1 MRYSGAVWSGRS
13 VNLHRLQW
21 HAMPSTEGALRYRLT
36 PSAPRRF
43 VWRRPWPSG
52 PSVGRRDRPRA
63 PPDPTDASPG
73 PPEHRVHL
81 FSLHFLRTPL
91 FSALRGHGRLA
102 SRVRWSHGSTRRT
115 AYHDFGISSRHA
127 GSEVLSYGQMGFR
140 PHRPSRIKHR
150 IPSHGIARLTSRR
163 ASRRVASPRVPRV
176 PHRASRVAHGICM
189 HL

>member
-1 MRYSGAVWSGRS
+1 MCVRCGKVTARYTVFKSIPVLRAVSEGRVAINLGYPGGRFLSRMRYSGAVWSGRS

-102 SRVRWSHGSTRRT
+102 SRWRWSHGSTRRT
-115 AYHDFGISSRHA
+115 ASRLWH
-127 GSEVLSYGQMGFR
+127 LK
-140 PHRPSRIKHR
+140 PPSW
-150 IPSHGIARLTSRR
+150 L
-163 ASRRVASPRVPRV
+163 
-176 PHRASRVAHGICM
+176 
-189 HL
+189 